1 MSIRTAKSQI
11 LGLLSAFCLLGS
23 PSWARPTVCTVA
35 INSTDEIEVFKKH
48 LSKDFDF
55 IELTK
60 YQPSGNSSD
69 TSAWFG
75 SACEAGVQCDVLL
88 ISGHFGGS
96 FFGTKSGL
104 TLPLEIITER
114 SCRRTCDGMLKKPK
128 EVFLFGCNTL
138 GTKQGGDH
146 RPTEEYIQVL
156 VGHGQGYAEAQRNA
170 AVLHSPFGQGF
181 ADQMQRAF
189 EGVGAI
195 YGFDGIGPSGANVRA
210 SLDQYFQKVGDY
222 QKHLEG
228 VTTANN
234 QVLASVMKQYTFVQ
248 KSSLQTNSTSYDVK
262 QNICKIHDDQTPTGD
277 RIATIHRLLQDA
289 PVLYA
294 PSAGKVLANLSY
306 VDANQSKE
314 KSSLITDI
322 GLRDK
327 LWTLVS
333 DMKGLAFSQVELLKL
348 MKSAGWIDK
357 EELEKQIA
365 AILKPGLSPLDVTT
379 ADLYC
384 SATEDKSEKLNIPI
398 RFEDIGFTQATPA
411 AKATL
416 VSCIKTTDPRFTDMA
431 LSLLKGKLS
440 DPMQK
445 YHLLDALR
453 SLPDRGN
460 LVDVGR
466 AFMKNRDVSWLLGLE
481 LVVARATPEVAE
493 KTIIDNWNWIAN
505 KTPFPLMEDQM
516 DQIDSVVDRLIERGI
531 KSEKIATMLQPLITN
546 PAFRMR
552 SVIAELTA
560 ILPTESPQWLSM
572 LQTCHQW
579 RDGACEAVL
588 DFLHLRQ
595 IQDHRILDLL
605 WKYIAPKNQ
614 MAVNALSLF
623 ATMPLTPADLQRFK
637 EIWPKFDGSEKAMI
651 MGLILRNDPSFTL
664 PSDYGYPKPYV
675 YVCHETL
682 GSYWGS
688 CISEPPRG
696 EKQ

>member
-1 MSIRTAKSQI
+1 MSIRAAKTQI
-11 LGLLSAFCLLGS
+11 LGLLSAFCLIGS

-35 INSTDEIEVFKKH
+35 INSTDEIEVFKKN
-48 LSKDFDF
+48 LAKDFDF

-69 TSAWFG
+69 SSAWFG
-75 SACEAGVQCDVLL
+75 SACEAGIQCDILL
-88 ISGHFGGS
+88 ISGHFGGT

-104 TLPLEIITER
+104 SLPLENISER

-146 RPTEEYIQVL
+146 RPAEEIVRIL
-156 VGHGQGYAEAQRNA
+156 VGDGQGYSEAQRNA

-189 EGVGAI
+189 EGVSAI
-195 YGFDGIGPSGANVRA
+195 YGFDGIAPSGANVRA
-210 SLDQYFQKVGDY
+210 SLDQYFQKIADY
-222 QKHLEG
+222 RKHLDG

-234 QVLASVMKQYTFVQ
+234 QILASVMKQYTFVQ
-248 KSSLQTNSTSYDVK
+248 KPSLQVNSASYDVK
-262 QNICKIHDDQTPTGD
+262 QNICKILDDQSPAED
-277 RIATIHRLLQDA
+277 RIAVVHRLLQDE

-294 PSAGKVLANLSY
+294 PSAGKTLDNLSY
-306 VDANQSKE
+306 VDPKQSKE
-314 KSSLITDI
+314 KESLTTDV

-327 LWTLVS
+327 LWALLS

-357 EELEKQIA
+357 AELEKQIA

-384 SATEDKSEKLNIPI
+384 SVTEEKRDQLNIPI
-398 RFEDIGFTQATPA
+398 RFEDVGFAQATLA

-431 LSLLKGKLS
+431 LSLLRSKIS

-466 AFMKNRDVSWLLGLE
+466 SFMKNRDVSWLLGLE
-481 LVVARATPEVAE
+481 LVVARATQEVAE
-493 KTIIDNWNWIAN
+493 KAIIDNWNWIAS

-516 DQIDSVVDRLIERGI
+516 DQIDSVLDRLIERGI
-531 KSEKIATMLQPLITN
+531 KSEKIATMMQPLITN
-546 PAFRMR
+546 PAFKLR
-552 SVIAELTA
+552 SVILELTA

-579 RDGACEAVL
+579 REGACEIVL
-588 DFLHLRQ
+588 EFLHTRQ
-595 IQDHRILDLL
+595 IRDHRILDLL
-605 WKYIAPKNQ
+605 WKYITPKNQ
-614 MAVNALSLF
+614 MISEALSLF
-623 ATMPLTPADLQRFK
+623 ATMPLTPADLQHFK
-637 EIWPKFDGSEKAMI
+637 EIWPKFDGSGKAMI
-651 MGLILRNDPSFTL
+651 MGLILRNDPNFVL
-664 PSDYGYPKPYV
+664 PSDYGYPKPNV
-675 YVCHETL
+675 YVCHETP

-688 CISEPPRG
+688 CTAEPPRG
-696 EKQ
+696 DKQ